1 MKTKEFTTIDNVFLI
16 LYEKL
21 GSETAYQFLEQISS
35 INGISKIWVRFER
48 KYLLRICIAG
58 ENWQTTSSGNS
69 ITQLI
74 SRIKIRKAKKQ
85 LNLIKNNDNE
95 NIKRNIYRVF
105 IICIV
110 WRIKE
115 YLFFNN

>member
-74 SRIKIRKAKKQ
+74 SRIKIRKAKKAIEFDQ
-85 LNLIKNNDNE
+85 KQRQR
-95 NIKRNIYRVF
+95 KY
-105 IICIV
+105 
-110 WRIKE
+110 KE
-115 YLFFNN
+115 KHLSSFHNMYCLAN